1 MTKNPYLKGLK
12 LPIYVPSLKVS
23 DILSIFII
31 VVFLS
36 MAVLPNFLAPYDPN
50 EVNLDNRLVS
60 PTWSHPFGTDS
71 FGRDTLS
78 RVIHGATTSLSTA
91 FTVVAISVVAG
102 TFLGLLSGYFGGYC
116 DQVIMRVVDLL
127 LAFPRIILAIALV
140 GILGCSL
147 INIVIA
153 LSVTW
158 WVNFARIVR
167 GSVLQVK
174 EREFVEGAK
183 LMGGGEFYIIKRHI
197 LPNVL
202 SPVIALATLD
212 IGSAILHITGLS
224 FLGLGAQPPT
234 AEWGVMLKESVAF
247 METAPQTMIFPGL
260 FILLTVLAF
269 NRLGDSLRD
278 MLDPVSPKDMEGLNQ
293 IYGGLK

>member
-1 MTKNPYLKGLK
+1 MTRNPYLKCLN

-23 DILSIFII
+23 DTLSISII
-31 VVFLS
+31 LLFLS
-36 MAVLPNFLAPYDPN
+36 MAALPNFLAPYDPN
-50 EVNLDNRLVS
+50 EVNLDNRLAS
-60 PTWSHPFGTDS
+60 PTWSHPFGTDG

-78 RVIHGATTSLSTA
+78 RVIYGATTSLSTA
-91 FTVVAISVVAG
+91 FTVVAVSVVTG

-140 GILGCSL
+140 GMLGCSL

-183 LMGGGEFYIIKRHI
+183 LMGGGGFYIMRRHI

-212 IGSAILHITGLS
+212 VGSAILHITGLS

-247 METAPQTMIFPGL
+247 METAPQAMIFPGL

-269 NRLGDSLRD
+269 NRLGDSFRD
-278 MLDPVSPKDMEGLNQ
+278 LLDPVSPKDMKGLNQ
-293 IYGGLK
+293 IYGGFK